1 MKKIAQPHS
10 LAEIAA
16 AQLREAIVTGQF
28 RLGENISEEKLARQ
42 LGISR
47 TPIRDCMAILS
58 KEGLVVVRSKR
69 GSFVFET
76 NVADIG
82 EICDYRLMLEL
93 QGIKAAVGNA
103 RAAYLAS
110 MTQILQDMEAALG
123 RGDSVAYGTCDTAF
137 HQLAFDLCGNS
148 YLRDA
153 YSLVAGRIAALRAN
167 ITAPYDDRRR
177 ESFGEHRTMA
187 EMIGAG
193 DFSNLET
200 AMSRHVGRTRDVYI
214 RAIKE
219 GHLGPS
225 VPIADVSA

>member
-1 MKKIAQPHS
+1 MKKITQPHS

-16 AQLREAIVTGQF
+16 AQLREAIVTGQL

-76 NVADIG
+76 NVTDIG
-82 EICDYRLMLEL
+82 EISDYRLMLEL
-93 QGIKAAVGNA
+93 QGIKAAVSHA
-103 RAAYLAS
+103 RAAYLTG
-110 MTQILQDMEAALG
+110 MMQILQDMEAALG
-123 RGDSVAYGTCDTAF
+123 RGDSVAYGTADTAF

-167 ITAPYDDRRR
+167 ITAPYDDRRQ
-177 ESFGEHRTMA
+177 ESFGEHRAMA

-193 DFSNLET
+193 DFSELET

-214 RAIKE
+214 RALKE
-219 GHLGPS
+219 GHLGPPS
-225 VPIADVSA
+225 PIVDATA

>member
-1 MKKIAQPHS
+1 MKKIAQPQS

-16 AQLREAIVTGQF
+16 AQLREAIVTGKF
-28 RLGENISEEKLARQ
+28 RLGENISEEKLALQ
-42 LGISR
+42 MGISR

-93 QGIKAAVGNA
+93 QGIKAAIGKA
-103 RAAYLAS
+103 RGAYLGAT
-110 MTQILQDMEAALG
+110 TQILRDMEEALE
-123 RGDSVAYGTCDTAF
+123 RGDSVAYGTADTAF

-167 ITAPYDDRRR
+167 ITAPYDERRR
-177 ESFGEHRTMA
+177 ESFGEHRAMA
-187 EMIGAG
+187 AMIAEGRFAE
-193 DFSNLET
+193 LE
-200 AMSRHVGRTRDVYI
+200 AALSLHVRRTRDVYI
-214 RAIKE
+214 RAIRE
-219 GHLGPS
+219 GHLGP
-225 VPIADVSA
+225 ASAAVDDPD

>member
-1 MKKIAQPHS
+1 MKKIAQPQS

-16 AQLREAIVTGQF
+16 AQLREAIVTGKL
-28 RLGENISEEKLARQ
+28 RLGENISEEKLALQ
-42 LGISR
+42 MGISR

-93 QGIKAAVGNA
+93 QGIKAAIGQA
-103 RAAYLAS
+103 RGDYLAA
-110 MTQILQDMEAALG
+110 MTQILRDMEGALE
-123 RGDSVAYGTCDTAF
+123 RGDSVAYGTADTAF

-153 YSLVAGRIAALRAN
+153 YSLVAGRIAVLRAN
-167 ITAPYDDRRR
+167 ITAPYDERRR
-177 ESFGEHRTMA
+177 ESFGEHRAMA
-187 EMIGAG
+187 AMIADGRFAE
-193 DFSNLET
+193 LE
-200 AMSRHVGRTRDVYI
+200 ASLSLHVRRTRDVYI
-214 RAIKE
+214 RAIRE
-219 GHLGPS
+219 GHLGP
-225 VPIADVSA
+225 ASAAVDDRD

>member
-1 MKKIAQPHS
+1 MKKIAQPQS

-16 AQLREAIVTGQF
+16 AQLREAIVTGTF
-28 RLGENISEEKLARQ
+28 RLGENISEEKLALQ
-42 LGISR
+42 MGISR

-76 NVADIG
+76 DAADIG

-93 QGIKAAVGNA
+93 QGIKAAIGHA
-103 RAAYLAS
+103 RTAYLSA
-110 MTQILQDMEAALG
+110 MEQILQTMEAALAQA
-123 RGDSVAYGTCDTAF
+123 DSVAYGRADTAF

-153 YSLVAGRIAALRAN
+153 YSLVASRIAALRAN
-167 ITAPYDDRRR
+167 ITAPYDERRR
-177 ESFGEHRTMA
+177 ESFGEHRAMA
-187 EMIGAG
+187 AMIAEGRLA
-193 DFSNLET
+193 DVEQALSV
-200 AMSRHVGRTRDVYI
+200 HVGRTREVYI

-219 GHLGPS
+219 GHLGP
-225 VPIADVSA
+225 PSASANMPA

>member
-1 MKKIAQPHS
+1 MKKIAQPQS

-16 AQLREAIVTGQF
+16 AQLREAIVTGKI
-28 RLGENISEEKLARQ
+28 RLGENVSEEKLALQ
-42 LGISR
+42 MGISR

-93 QGIKAAVGNA
+93 QGIKAAIGQA
-103 RAAYLAS
+103 RADYLSAMS
-110 MTQILQDMEAALG
+110 QILQDMESALG
-123 RGDSVAYGTCDTAF
+123 RGDSVAYGMADTAF

-177 ESFGEHRTMA
+177 ESFGEHRAMA
-187 EMIGAG
+187 AMIADGRFAE
-193 DFSNLET
+193 LEA
-200 AMSRHVGRTRDVYI
+200 AMSLHVGRTRDVYI
-214 RAIKE
+214 RAIRE
-219 GHLGPS
+219 GHLGP
-225 VPIADVSA
+225 ASATLDDPD

>member
-16 AQLREAIVTGQF
+16 AQVREAIVTGQF
-28 RLGENISEEKLARQ
+28 RLGENISEDKLARQ

-93 QGIKAAVGNA
+93 QGIKAALSHA
-103 RAAYLAS
+103 RADYLSS
-110 MTQILQDMEAALG
+110 MTRILQDMEAALD
-123 RGDSVAYGTCDTAF
+123 RGDSVAYGTADTAF

-177 ESFGEHRTMA
+177 ESFGEHRAMA
-187 EMIGAG
+187 DMITAG
-193 DFSNLET
+193 DFPALDS

-214 RAIKE
+214 RAIQE
-219 GHLGPS
+219 GHLGPFS
-225 VPIADVSA
+225 PVDV

>member
-1 MKKIAQPHS
+1 MRKIAQPHS

-16 AQLREAIVTGQF
+16 AQLREAIVTGQL

-93 QGIKAAVGNA
+93 QGIKAAVGHA
-103 RAAYLAS
+103 PAAYQAS
-110 MTQILQDMEAALG
+110 MTQILQDMEAALA
-123 RGDSVAYGTCDTAF
+123 RGDSVAYGTADTAF

-167 ITAPYDDRRR
+167 ITAAYDDRRR
-177 ESFGEHRTMA
+177 ESFTEHRA
-187 EMIGAG
+187 IADMIAAK
-193 DFSNLET
+193 DFPTLET
-200 AMSRHVGRTRDVYI
+200 ALSRHVGRTREVYI
-214 RAIKE
+214 KAIQE
-219 GHLGPS
+219 GHLGPPGAP
-225 VPIADVSA
+225 VDIPA